1 MDVERRRILEMVRDG
16 VISPADAERLLLAL
30 PPDEAA
36 QDGEVEVTLTPSA
49 PQPEGERRFRR
60 WWEVP
65 FALGLILLGAAALCV
80 LNTSSTLLSVC
91 GWGCGLVAALVV
103 IVAWLSQWSAW
114 AHVRIHEHG
123 GRRIVI
129 SLPLP
134 LGLIRPLQGV
144 VGSAARRFADAETAE
159 NVDTALGMLAALGEL
174 PAGQPLSIE
183 VDDEDGDHIQVYIG

>member
-1 MDVERRRILEMVRDG
+1 MDEERRRILEMVRDG
-16 VISPADAERLLLAL
+16 VISPDDAERLLLAL
-30 PPDEAA
+30 QADEVPE
-36 QDGEVEVTLTPSA
+36 GGKVEVTLA
-49 PQPEGERRFRR
+49 PAAREPAGERRFRR

-91 GWGCGLVAALVV
+91 GWGCALVAALVV
-103 IVAWLSQWSAW
+103 ILAWLSQWAAW
-114 AHVRIHEHG
+114 VHVRIHEQDG
-123 GRRIVI
+123 TRFAI

-134 LGLIRPLQGV
+134 LKLIQPLQGL
-144 VGSAARRFADAETAE
+144 VGAVTQRFAGRETAA

-174 PAGQPLSIE
+174 PGGQPLSFE